1 MNIYC
6 YVFFLLTLVYSTDY
20 NYSLTDINLTSDT
33 YGTKIGPDYF
43 SGQIT
48 LHYFGHQNWGACS
61 ARVGYLDELYKDLLS
76 ADIDNVKIIAIGRE
90 EFSSNDGNWTNGKDI
105 PVLVDPS
112 PHSTWSNWA
121 AYQRALFFLDAA
133 GDFITHFSITP
144 WSYGGNIH
152 SNDLVYT
159 QINSIIENDNALNI
173 HSHPEN
179 ISLLNAYPNPFNPST
194 NIIFSISHG
203 SNSLISVYDMGGR
216 YLETLSKSY
225 FVPGSYTLIWNASD
239 YPSGIYC
246 IRLELDSYLI
256 SQKLVLA
263 K

>member
-1 MNIYC
+1 MNA
-6 YVFFLLTLVYSTDY
+6 
-20 NYSLTDINLTSDT
+20 
-33 YGTKIGPDYF
+33 
-43 SGQIT
+43 
-48 LHYFGHQNWGACS
+48 LHQ
-61 ARVGYLDELYKDLLS
+61 DLLNQN
-76 ADIDNVKIIAIGRE
+76 INNVKIIAIGKGQYNTDN
-90 EFSSNDGNWTNGKDI
+90 SNWTEGNSI
-105 PVLVDPS
+105 PIVVDPS
-112 PHSTWSNWA
+112 PNTIWTAWGAN
-121 AYQRALFFLDAA
+121 QRDLFFLDSE
-133 GDFITHFSITP
+133 GNYHTDFNITT
-144 WSYGGNIH
+144 WDYGGNIH

-159 QINSIIENDNALNI
+159 QINSIIENDTDNALNI

-225 FVPGSYTLIWNASD
+225 FAPGSYTLIWNASD
-239 YPSGIYC
+239 YPSGIYF